1 MIFRS
6 FLTIYLTYLI
16 LDKKFMTWLLRK
28 VSQFSTY
35 TKLMLQKEQGILT
48 LLLLD
53 SEKARRLLSTILYSL
68 AMRR

>member
-6 FLTIYLTYLI
+6 FLTIYLAYLI
-16 LDKKFMTWLLRK
+16 LERKFMTWPLRK